1 MSILQTTFDLDT
13 IRDSFD
19 IGDHISDEV
28 MSAFAENWF
37 DFADAEWSELEESF
51 CGVFGSLDEDEAIG
65 DYLFDLATDC
75 GHLENVPDWI
85 RYHIDWQS
93 VGRDGRLSGEFRATV
108 VRHPTVAWQRAWAVF
123 RNW

>member
-13 IRDSFD
+13 IRESFD

-75 GHLENVPDWI
+75 GDLENVPDWI
-85 RYHIDWQS
+85 QYHIDWQS
-93 VGRDGRLSGEFRATV
+93 AGRDARFGGEFRAER
-108 VRHPTVAWQRAWAVF
+108 VRSGSYDWAVF

>member
-13 IRDSFD
+13 IRESFD

-28 MSAFAENWF
+28 MSAFARNWF

-65 DYLFDLATDC
+65 DYLFDVATDC
-75 GHLENVPDWI
+75 GDLDFTPDWL
-85 RYHIDWQS
+85 RNHIDWQS
-93 VGRDGRLSGEFRATV
+93 VGRDARFNGDLRAERV
-108 VRHPTVAWQRAWAVF
+108 QNYDWAVF

>member
-13 IRDSFD
+13 IRENFD
-19 IGDHISDEV
+19 IGDHISDDV
-28 MSAFAENWF
+28 MSAFAEIWV
-37 DFADAEWSELEESF
+37 DFADVEWSELEDSF

-75 GHLENVPDWI
+75 GDLENIPEWI
-85 RYHIDWQS
+85 RHHIDWQS
-93 VGRDGRLSGEFRATV
+93 VGRDARFGGEFTALRL
-108 VRHPTVAWQRAWAVF
+108 RDGSFDRAVF

>member
-19 IGDHISDEV
+19 IGDHISDDV
-28 MSAFAENWF
+28 MTAFARNWF
-37 DFADAEWSELEESF
+37 DFADVEWSELEESF

-65 DYLFDLATDC
+65 DYLYDVATDC
-75 GHLENVPDWI
+75 GDLENVPQWI
-85 RYHIDWQS
+85 RYHIDWASIGQTA
-93 VGRDGRLSGEFRATV
+93 RFNGEFRAEPL
-108 VRHPTVAWQRAWAVF
+108 RNNSLDRAVF

>member
-37 DFADAEWSELEESF
+37 DFADVEWSELEESF
-51 CGVFGSLDEDEAIG
+51 CGVFGFVDEDEAIG
-65 DYLFDLATDC
+65 DYLFDVANDC
-75 GHLENVPDWI
+75 GDLENVPDWI
-85 RYHIDWQS
+85 QYHIDWRS
-93 VGRDGRLSGEFRATV
+93 IGRDARYNGEFRAE
-108 VRHPTVAWQRAWAVF
+108 RLPNGPKWAVF